1 MLMLTGL
8 VLGVG
13 KWDLPDSTWHW
24 VGATSFAWGRDEPV
38 PSGSPYHQHRH
49 GSAGNRRNSPKESG
63 GYNRFLRASGK
74 IVTVVLGVVPGGRSG
89 ERAPAG
95 RRSANSVGA
104 EWPISVDYRM
114 RKRASCPS
122 RFRTFQRPAGRS
134 ELAGV
139 LSLPKRRSLEMN
151 HSELLPFPPKGR
163 SAITLRCSVA
173 RRNASARGDR
183 PLPNVSIV

>member
-13 KWDLPDSTWHW
+13 KWDLPDSIEHW
-24 VGATSFAWGRDEPV
+24 VGATSFALGRDEPV

-95 RRSANSVGA
+95 RRLANSVGA
-104 EWPISVDYRM
+104 EV
-114 RKRASCPS
+114 AH
-122 RFRTFQRPAGRS
+122 
-134 ELAGV
+134 
-139 LSLPKRRSLEMN
+139 LS
-151 HSELLPFPPKGR
+151 
-163 SAITLRCSVA
+163 
-173 RRNASARGDR
+173 
-183 PLPNVSIV
+183 